1 MLMVQREV
9 NTLPAGKLAFLEA
22 EFHAFSS
29 RSDSASVTHVRPQF
43 VIANHFEQPRP
54 GAGSPNAG
62 LLGEYSEHRE
72 LRLGEGPC
80 NRNQLLLM
88 SVALEHHFM

>member
-1 MLMVQREV
+1 MVQREV

-29 RSDSASVTHVRPQF
+29 RSDATSVTYVRPQF
-43 VIANHFEQPRP
+43 VIANHFKEPWP

-88 SVALEHHFM
+88 SVALGHHFI